1 MEVKE
6 IPTPEALGLVD
17 PYSNRYFK
25 EPKISTD
32 YVPELENMTK
42 LSSAQKR
49 QLLAATLALPNGFQ
63 KLGEAFVGPIL
74 LKLKYQGLLRDILV
88 ETPLAKG
95 EPPEYDVMDDLGT
108 AYMLNVN
115 EGEVQVTM
123 FEGKR
128 VYLPLFRIAA
138 FPKVRKED
146 LHALKMDA
154 VEYAQNESKIVIQ
167 KLEDEYL
174 WNLLETGIEDY
185 ATHAMHVA
193 TPGNAHTINTAGDLD
208 PNDLYAAA
216 GITASHE
223 LEPTR
228 IIFHPTD
235 YYIIL
240 TWTTEQVGWDLKNK
254 MVAGQEVTTFG
265 PYLLKKSIMVDQG
278 TQYIL
283 PDPEYIGY
291 FPVRYSLDV
300 EEDPM
305 VEKFHKGWV
314 MDEYVGMSIINPRGL
329 VRIVYTEGE

>member
-1 MEVKE
+1 MIRENF
-6 IPTPEALGLVD
+6 PELA
-17 PYSNRYFK
+17 PSRYMK

-32 YVPELENMTK
+32 YIDEMEKMTK

-74 LKLKYQGLLRDILV
+74 LKLKYQGLVRDILV

-95 EPPEYDVMDDLGT
+95 EPPEYDVMDDLGC
-108 AYMLNVN
+108 AYTLNVN

-138 FPKVRKED
+138 FPKIRKED
-146 LHALKMDA
+146 LYALKMDA
-154 VEYAQNESKIVIQ
+154 VEYAQNEAKIAIQ
-167 KLEDEYL
+167 KQEDGYL
-174 WNLLETGIEDY
+174 WTLMESAIVDY
-185 ATHAMHVA
+185 ANNPNHVV
-193 TPGNAHTINTAGDLD
+193 TPGNEHTIGHTGDLQ
-208 PNDLYAAA
+208 PEDLYAAA
-216 GITASHE
+216 GVVASHE

-228 IIFHPTD
+228 IIFNPQD
-235 YYIIL
+235 YYTIL
-240 TWTTEQVGWDLKNK
+240 SWTTEQVGWDLKNK

-265 PYLLKKSIMVDQG
+265 PFLVKKSIVVQG
-278 TQYIL
+278 GKQYVM

-305 VEKFHKGWV
+305 VEKFHRGWV
-314 MDEYVGMSIINPRGL
+314 LDEYVGMAIINPRGL
-329 VRIVYTEGE
+329 VRIVKT

>member
-1 MEVKE
+1 MPQTTS

-17 PYSNRYFK
+17 PYNNRYLK

-32 YVPELENMTK
+32 YIPELEKMSK
-42 LSSAQKR
+42 LASNQKR
-49 QLLAATLALPNGFQ
+49 QLLAATLALPNGIQ

-74 LKLKYQGLLRDILV
+74 LKLKYQGLLRDVLV

-95 EPPEYDVMDDLGT
+95 EPPEYDVMDDLGS

-115 EGEVQVTM
+115 EGEVMVTM

-146 LHALKMDA
+146 LYALKMDA
-154 VEYAQNESKIVIQ
+154 VEYAQNESKIAIQ
-167 KLEDEYL
+167 KQEDSYL
-174 WNLLETGIEDY
+174 WTLLETAIDDY
-185 ATHAMHVA
+185 ASNPNHTV
-193 TPGNAHTINTAGDLD
+193 TPNQQHTIQGNTPFA
-208 PNDLYAAA
+208 PEDLYGAA
-216 GITASHE
+216 GVTASHE

-228 IIFHPTD
+228 LIMNVQD
-235 YYIIL
+235 YYTLL
-240 TWTTEQVGWDLKNK
+240 TFTTEQVGWDLKNK

-265 PYLLKKSIMVDQG
+265 PYLIKKSITVTKG
-278 TQYIL
+278 TLYVL
-283 PDPEYIGY
+283 PDPEYLGY

-329 VRIVYTEGE
+329 VRIIES